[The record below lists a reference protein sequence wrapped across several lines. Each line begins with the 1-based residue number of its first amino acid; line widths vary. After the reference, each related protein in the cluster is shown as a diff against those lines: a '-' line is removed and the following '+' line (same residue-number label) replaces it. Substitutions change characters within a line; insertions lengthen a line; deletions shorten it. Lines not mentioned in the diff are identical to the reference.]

1 MSAVAARLLPR
12 ALPSVTRPLRAS
24 APLARR
30 GLAVAPRA
38 AKSSMEA
45 VRFGADNSIPGFLAK
60 GPKGAPGVIVIQ
72 ECVRC
77 GAAAVLRRAQ
87 RLAVA
92 VLPAALCSPR
102 ADAAA
107 RRDGVLHRVQV
118 VGRE

>member
-1 MSAVAARLLPR
+1 MSAVAAHLLPR

-30 GLAVAPRA
+30 RSFAVAPRA

-72 ECVRC
+72 ECVH
-77 GAAAVLRRAQ
+77 
-87 RLAVA
+87 
-92 VLPAALCSPR
+92 S
-102 ADAAA
+102 AAA
-107 RRDGVLHRVQV
+107 RARNDSPSLFCPAVAQPAR
-118 VGRE
+118 